1 MRSRVAGVKLHV
13 STLEDN
19 LQFDPTSVYQKA
31 GSAMPEDTPVLDT
44 LAEITAA
51 SIDHGSLEAREHMLT
66 RLAALVAVDAPAM
79 SYLVNVGTAADV
91 GVTVEDVQG
100 VLVAV
105 APIVGTPRVV
115 SAAGNIAEALDFAI
129 DVAMAEAE
137 AEAEL
142 ASEEA

>member
-1 MRSRVAGVKLHV
+1 L

-19 LQFDPTSVYQKA
+19 PQFDSTSVYQKA

-51 SIDHGSLEAREHMLT
+51 SIAHGSLEAREHMLT

-100 VLVAV
+100 VLIAV

-115 SAAGNIAEALDFAI
+115 SAAGNITEALDFVI
-129 DVAMAEAE
+129 DVAVAEIEAEAE

>member
-1 MRSRVAGVKLHV
+1 MRSRVAGVKLHL

-19 LQFDPTSVYQKA
+19 PQFDPTSVYQKA
-31 GSAMPEDTPVLDT
+31 GSAMPEDSPVLDT

-79 SYLVNVGTAADV
+79 SYLVNVGAAADV

-129 DVAMAEAE
+129 DVAVAEAE

>member
-1 MRSRVAGVKLHV
+1 MS
-13 STLEDN
+13 
-19 LQFDPTSVYQKA
+19 
-31 GSAMPEDTPVLDT
+31 EDTPVLDT
-44 LAEITAA
+44 LSEMTAA

-91 GVTVEDVQG
+91 GVTLEDVQG

-105 APIVGTPRVV
+105 APIVGAPRVV
-115 SAAGNIAEALDFAI
+115 SAAGNIAETLDFVI
-129 DVAMAEAE
+129 DVAVAEAVAEAE